1 MSASWGGPQ
10 ADPHNGPHTVT
21 AADRDYYAVIK
32 FDPAKV
38 TPVPNYGG
46 FAINGISPDP
56 NPGQTVCKQGS
67 ATGSDCQ
74 HVTPFLDSH
83 PERPISRMHASYQ
96 SGDDGG
102 PVTSDD
108 LLVGMIYNGFSTIA
122 TGPFIVG
129 HPAQSEIT
137 VHYIN
142 AIIADVN
149 AKGGPGAGFS
159 PIPA

>member
-1 MSASWGGPQ
+1 MKPDSSSRLGSAARRRSENLRLEGDCRAAALIAYEPGTAPLISTMSASWETPSRPRIM
-10 ADPHNGPHTVT
+10 ARIRVT
-21 AADRDYYAVIK
+21 AADGDYYAVIK

-74 HVTPFLDSH
+74 HVTPFLDSR

-102 PVTSDD
+102 R
-108 LLVGMIYNGFSTIA
+108 
-122 TGPFIVG
+122 
-129 HPAQSEIT
+129 
-137 VHYIN
+137 
-142 AIIADVN
+142 
-149 AKGGPGAGFS
+149 
-159 PIPA
+159 